1 MQPLVNKYIITN
13 FIYGTGPFLRT
24 TEIAIAVNKQVKN
37 PYGIIVP
44 WVMGEKQRKIML
56 EEFTDQ
62 ADNIFL
68 DKQLGDILNTVF
80 YNEKGYE
87 DSLRMWI
94 ENYEEKSREAQ
105 LYLKGTLSTETLS
118 GKKVEINGKYIEIEI
133 NRSPRIKF
141 GIEKSFGVTFGCT
154 SEILKKVLD
163 LPHDIV
169 SIDRNLVRKAIP
181 ISEEL
186 EKNKLTFISY
196 PGTFSYLNQE
206 KNIETPPTITIPL
219 VNQEK
224 FERGVYVTVSGIP
237 GLDDLYKK
245 VGELGLK
252 LYSNDPSKVPG
263 STKLSPH
270 AIGNPNIVAQFARSG
285 WGSVH
290 LSQLQSVPLIVPD
303 YDPKDDPEIYFNNK
317 CIEELGLGIVYR
329 GQNPEKLIC
338 AAEVLCPRVQ
348 MLNGSLLEK
357 FGTLDGANYC
367 AKLIV
372 NSII

>member
-1 MQPLVNKYIITN
+1 MQHLVNKYIITN

-206 KNIETPPTITIPL
+206 KNIETPPTSCTSKCLCPSVRRDASL
-219 VNQEK
+219 TTAK
-224 FERGVYVTVSGIP
+224 ASGKISF
-237 GLDDLYKK
+237 K
-245 VGELGLK
+245 VFPDSICFLNSVVFAL
-252 LYSNDPSKVPG
+252 STSSDRDFIFSSKE
-263 STKLSPH
+263 
-270 AIGNPNIVAQFARSG
+270 
-285 WGSVH
+285 
-290 LSQLQSVPLIVPD
+290 LIVTTV
-303 YDPKDDPEIYFNNK
+303 F
-317 CIEELGLGIVYR
+317 
-329 GQNPEKLIC
+329 
-338 AAEVLCPRVQ
+338 
-348 MLNGSLLEK
+348 
-357 FGTLDGANYC
+357 
-367 AKLIV
+367 
-372 NSII
+372 

>member
-1 MQPLVNKYIITN
+1 MQHSVNKYIITN

-24 TEIAIAVNKQVKN
+24 TEIAIAVNNQLEK
-37 PYGIIVP
+37 PYGVIVP
-44 WVMGEKQRKIML
+44 WVMGEKQKKIML
-56 EEFTDQ
+56 EEFPEH

-87 DSLRMWI
+87 ESLRMWV
-94 ENYEEKSREAQ
+94 ENYEEKSQQAQ
-105 LYLKGTLSTETLS
+105 TYLKGVLHTETLS
-118 GKKVEINGKYIEIEI
+118 GKKVEINGKDIEIEI

-141 GIEKSFGVTFGCT
+141 GIEKSFGVTFGYT

-163 LPHDIV
+163 IPKDVISV
-169 SIDRNLVRKAIP
+169 DRALVRKAIP

-186 EKNKLTFISY
+186 EKNKLTFVSY

-206 KNIETPPTITIPL
+206 KCIEIPPTITVPAI
-219 VNQEK
+219 NQEK
-224 FERGVYVTVSGIP
+224 FEQGVYVIVSGIP

-245 VGELGLK
+245 VKKLGLK
-252 LYSNDPSKVPG
+252 LYSNDPEKISG

-270 AIGNPNIVAQFARSG
+270 VIGNPNIVAQFARSG
-285 WGSVH
+285 WGSVY
-290 LSQLQSVPLIVPD
+290 LSLLVGTPLIVPE

-317 CIEELGLGIVYR
+317 CIEALGLGIVYKNQSIEEIQSLKK
-329 GQNPEKLIC
+329 GI
-338 AAEVLCPRVQ
+338 AEFNKTLK
-348 MLNGSLLEK
+348 EK
-357 FGTLDGANYC
+357 FGTHNGADYC